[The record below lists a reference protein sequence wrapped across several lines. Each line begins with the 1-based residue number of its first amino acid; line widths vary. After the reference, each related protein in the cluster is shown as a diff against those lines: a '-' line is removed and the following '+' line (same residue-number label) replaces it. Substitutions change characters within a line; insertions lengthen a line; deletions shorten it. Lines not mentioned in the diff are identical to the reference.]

1 MTVPT
6 LRDLFG
12 DAELTALRL
21 LAQGRTEI
29 EIAQTLGVR
38 PEAAGRLLYRARCL
52 LQARTLPHAVARAYE
67 TGLLQQEAD
76 HEQQAV

>member
-21 LAQGRTEI
+21 LAQGRTEV